1 MPTDKTP
8 RATEAELTDREAA
21 ALELLA
27 SGTGTA
33 IASQLI
39 AERYGVSLRTAQRSV
54 RVAALELCEPATG
67 HALDCQAMLG
77 LYRLELLAGRAMVEN
92 DPSLAIRATKAHASA
107 LAQFRRAIESAAPKR
122 LKLRHQRTSA
132 AEDLP
137 F

>member
-1 MPTDKTP
+1 MAAKQQ

-54 RVAALELCEPATG
+54 RVAAFELVPSLSG
-67 HALDCQAMLG
+67 HELDTQAALS
-77 LYRLELLAGRAMVEN
+77 LYRLELIAGRHVET
-92 DPSLAIRATKAHASA
+92 DPGLSIRATKAHAAA
-107 LAQFRRAIESAAPKR
+107 LAQLRRAIESPAPKR
-122 LKLRHQRTSA
+122 LRLRHQRTSA

>member
-1 MPTDKTP
+1 MPDKQQ
-8 RATEAELTDREAA
+8 RATEAELADREAA

-54 RVAALELCEPATG
+54 RVAALELCSEPATG
-67 HALDCQAMLG
+67 HALDCQAALG
-77 LYRLELLAGRAMVEN
+77 LYRLDLIAGRAMMEN
-92 DPSLAIRATKAHASA
+92 DPALAIRATKAHASA
-107 LAQFRRAIESAAPKR
+107 LASLRRAVESAAPKR
-122 LKLRHQRTSA
+122 LRLRHQRTSA

>member
-1 MPTDKTP
+1 MPDKQQ

-54 RVAALELCEPATG
+54 RVAAFELVPSLSGLE
-67 HALDCQAMLG
+67 LDCQAALS
-77 LYRLELLAGRAMVEN
+77 LYRLELLAGRYVDS
-92 DPSLAIRATKAHASA
+92 DPALSIRATKAHAAA
-107 LAQFRRAIESAAPKR
+107 LAQLRRAIESAAPKR
-122 LKLRHQRTSA
+122 LRLRHQRTSA

>member
-1 MPTDKTP
+1 MPTDKTS

-54 RVAALELCEPATG
+54 RVAAFELIEPLTAHEMDTQA
-67 HALDCQAMLG
+67 ALS
-77 LYRLELLAGRAMVEN
+77 LYRLELLAGRHMES
-92 DPSLAIRATKAHASA
+92 DPGLAIRATKAHASA
-107 LAQFRRAIESAAPKR
+107 LASLRRAIESAAPRR
-122 LKLRHQRTSA
+122 LKLRHQTARSTGA
-132 AEDLP
+132 P